1 MTARSWPGRRRD
13 AQAWRE
19 ADPNHA
25 AAPGKPRVDPHIERS
40 LDEALEG
47 TFPASDP
54 VAFPLRSD

>member
-1 MTARSWPGRRRD
+1 MTTRTRPGQGRD
-13 AQAWRE
+13 AQPWRE

-25 AAPGKPRVDPHIERS
+25 AAPGKPRVDPHIERR
-40 LDEALEG
+40 LDEALEQ